1 MTDASHLKKKKI
13 AWYHQR
19 HFKSQKLLWA
29 WYLEIFFTGSPL
41 WPEISLYFSLI
52 INLSFSFVS
61 IEASV
66 VKYLI
71 ACLHKLNFGSP
82 SALLSSVMR
91 HVSGLTELT
100 YSQYWRI
107 ELMKY
112 GAITQLSF
120 WNVKLLIQ
128 TSIQRW
134 D

>member
-1 MTDASHLKKKKI
+1 MLSKPLKKKI
-13 AWYHQR
+13 VRYHQR

-29 WYLEIFFTGSPL
+29 WYLEIVSTGSPL
-41 WPEISLYFSLI
+41 WLEISLYFSLI
-52 INLSFSFVS
+52 IKFCFSFVS
-61 IEASV
+61 IEAPV

-82 SALLSSVMR
+82 SALLPSVMR
-91 HVSGLTELT
+91 HVSGLTEPT
-100 YSQYWRI
+100 YSQVWRI
-107 ELMKY
+107 DSMKY
-112 GAITQLSF
+112 GANSQLSF